1 MGITLNMSQ
10 QSDRNQ
16 QTAAASRTAPAIEVR
31 DIRVHRGGHEV
42 LQVEHLDIPA
52 GVTALVGPNGSG
64 KSTLLHAIADVLPIR
79 SGSIKVNGDVAYV
92 LQTQHASEHLLVT
105 AGEVV
110 ALARAAERGPFR
122 RLKADDRAAIR
133 TAMERLDVADLS
145 NRHLAEVSGGQ
156 RQRVFVAQGL
166 AQNAEVLLLDEP
178 VAGLDIVSIR
188 QIRQIINEER
198 DAGRAVVVATH
209 DLDEAARADYVVL
222 VNGTVI
228 SSGTPA
234 EALTPENLK
243 AAYGGRVLELGDD
256 LVAIDDGVHHA
267 DHEHHHHDH

>member
-1 MGITLNMSQ
+1 MGITLNTSPK
-10 QSDRNQ
+10 SGRNQ
-16 QTAAASRTAPAIEVR
+16 PTDADGGVAPAIVIS
-31 DIRVHRGGHEV
+31 DVRVHRGGSEV
-42 LQVEHLDIPA
+42 LFVDELTIPV

-64 KSTLLHAIADVLPIR
+64 KSTLLHAIAGVLPTK
-79 SGSIKVNGDVAYV
+79 SGTISVTGDVAYV

-110 ALARAAERGPFR
+110 ALARAAERGPFGPLR
-122 RLKADDRAAIR
+122 ARDRAAVA
-133 TAMERLDVADLS
+133 TAMKRLDVADLS
-145 NRHLAEVSGGQ
+145 KRHLAEMSGGQ

-166 AQNAEVLLLDEP
+166 AQEAQVLLLDEP
-178 VAGLDIVSIR
+178 VAGLDVVSIH
-188 QIRQIINEER
+188 QIRRIISEER

-209 DLDEAARADYVVL
+209 DLDEAARADHVLL

-228 SSGTPA
+228 SSGTPS
-234 EALTPENLK
+234 EALTPEHLK

-256 LVAIDDGVHHA
+256 LVAIDDGVHHD